1 MYHQHFNSI
10 ASTQTYLKDNLEL
23 LKEKDDD
30 ILISASEQSAGL
42 GQRGNQWDNYA
53 NNITLSFT
61 LEPQRVATLTPLE
74 IGILVISFIK
84 KKFNQ
89 DLFLKWPNDI
99 ITSEGKKCG
108 GILCQYIDSSTV
120 IVGVGINLGKFFVP
134 LNNQYRHG
142 LASVDQ
148 NLEISSQ
155 DQERISKELYL
166 FVKMNRI
173 SAALD
178 IKKSFDLFCY
188 HLNMNV
194 SIFEDGEDHH
204 GLFKGIGVNGEALIE
219 INSTT
224 RAFLSSSLTIK
235 N

>member
-42 GQRGNQWDNYA
+42 GQRGNQWDNYP

-99 ITSEGKKCG
+99 LTKEGKKCG

-120 IVGVGINLGKFFVP
+120 IVGVGINLGKFF
-134 LNNQYRHG
+134 
-142 LASVDQ
+142 
-148 NLEISSQ
+148 
-155 DQERISKELYL
+155 
-166 FVKMNRI
+166 
-173 SAALD
+173 
-178 IKKSFDLFCY
+178 C
-188 HLNMNV
+188 
-194 SIFEDGEDHH
+194 
-204 GLFKGIGVNGEALIE
+204 
-219 INSTT
+219 
-224 RAFLSSSLTIK
+224 K